1 MADARARWA
10 ASGAMWL
17 TGDLGGP
24 PLVAPDSVV
33 EAIEALGAPLGIDA
47 RSLLGERA
55 ALAGLTRGGR
65 TSCGGA
71 ARLLSTPAGWC
82 AVSLAR
88 PEDVEL
94 LPAWLGIEVA
104 PEADPWE
111 PVADRLA
118 GAEDAPALLLLG
130 RELGL
135 PVSMVGEVEPV
146 ADPVVATSLGDA
158 PPDPGRPLVLDLSS
172 LWAGPLCANLL
183 GMRDAVVLKVESIHR
198 PDGARHGPQSF
209 FDLLHG
215 GHHSIGLDL
224 RSPSGVADLRSL
236 LATAHVVIEA
246 SRPRALQQLG
256 IDALDPSAH
265 GAKVWVSI
273 TGHGRDQP
281 LATAFGDDAAAAGG
295 LVAWGEDGEPRF
307 VADAVAD
314 PLTGVVA
321 AARTASL
328 LASDGRWLLDIA
340 MSRVAAAVAAAG
352 RPVWESGRSG
362 EAAKPM
368 ARPVTAAAPALR
380 RTRGLLIAGG

>member
-24 PLVAPDSVV
+24 PLVAPDPVV
-33 EAIEALGAPLGIDA
+33 EAIEALGVPLGVDA
-47 RSLLGERA
+47 LALLGERA
-55 ALAGLTRGGR
+55 ALAGLARGGQ

-71 ARLLSTPAGWC
+71 ARLLPTPAGWC

-104 PEADPWE
+104 TEDDPWE

-118 GAEDAPALLLLG
+118 GAEDAEALLLLG
-130 RELGL
+130 RELGV
-135 PVSMVGEVEPV
+135 PVSLVGEASPLP
-146 ADPVVATSLGDA
+146 DPVVSAPLGEA
-158 PPDPGRPLVLDLSS
+158 PALDHPPLVVDLSS

-183 GMRDAVVLKVESIHR
+183 GLSGATVVKVESIHR
-198 PDGARHGPQSF
+198 PDGARHGPHSF

-215 GHHSIGLDL
+215 GHRSVALDL
-224 RSPSGVADLRSL
+224 RSPDGVAELRTL
-236 LATAHVVIEA
+236 LASADVVIEA

-256 IDALDPSAH
+256 IDALDPTAH

-295 LVAWGEDGEPRF
+295 LVARGADGKPRF

-314 PLTGVVA
+314 PLTGLVA
-321 AARTASL
+321 AARATEL
-328 LASDGRWLLDIA
+328 LATEGRWHLDIA
-340 MSRVAAAVAAAG
+340 MSRVAASVAAPG
-352 RPVWESGRSG
+352 RPSWRPGRPG
-362 EAAKPM
+362 EAAKPV
-368 ARPVTAAAPALR
+368 ARPVTARGPALH
-380 RTRGLLIAGG
+380 